1 MEVKNKEE
9 KNEVTKEKRKPLFDE
24 EEYKRKLEKKKK
36 LKIIIPIISAC
47 VVIFVLL
54 ACTGFALVNIN
65 SNKVLSNIYIQNMSI
80 SGLTKEEV
88 LNKINNNIEEKLNKD
103 IIIKDDEFE
112 YSIKLSQIETKYDVE
127 KSVQSAY
134 NIGRNGNIFQNNFEI
149 IKTLSKRKDID
160 LEFSYNEELLEKIIN
175 DINAKIPN
183 SVIEPSYYIEEN
195 NLIIV
200 KGKKGNVV
208 NKEEL
213 KNKIMDI
220 LKNDNP
226 EYTIKL
232 NTTEVDPEKIDIN
245 KIHEEVYKEAK
256 DAYYT
261 KDPFQVYPHEDGI
274 DFDINE
280 ATELLKEDK
289 EEYEIKL
296 KITKPKI
303 TTADL
308 GTEAFPDLLSSF
320 STKYDASNVNRT
332 NNLVLAMKSLNGV
345 VVAPGEV
352 FSYNKTLGKRTI
364 QAGYREAGG
373 FAGGRVVQLVGGG
386 ICQISSTLYNAV
398 VYANME
404 IVERY
409 NHMFLA
415 GYVGAGKDATVSY
428 GTLDFKFKNTRKYP
442 IVIKT
447 SIGSGVAKVSIY
459 GIKEEV
465 EYEIEI
471 STQVL
476 SYSQFS
482 TIYEDDYSLQPGQE
496 KVVQNGM
503 NGCKSITYKI
513 VKLNG
518 SQISSSVLSSDEY
531 DPMNKIVK
539 RNPKVVQQPEPQPQ
553 QQEQIE
559 QEPEHEP
566 QEQTEPDQQQEE
578 QEESTEQP

>member
-1 MEVKNKEE
+1 
-9 KNEVTKEKRKPLFDE
+9 
-24 EEYKRKLEKKKK
+24 
-36 LKIIIPIISAC
+36 
-47 VVIFVLL
+47 
-54 ACTGFALVNIN
+54 
-65 SNKVLSNIYIQNMSI
+65 MSI